1 MKYLLKVKRLI
12 LISVLGIVFIPVF
25 SYSAEKEIVKVAWYE
40 GQGFQYYD
48 EEGEPAGYNYEY
60 LKAIESR
67 TDIEFQY
74 VDVDWQDAFKM
85 LENNEVDIIGG
96 ITLTEEGLKDYDYCS
111 LPNGTSSIM
120 IIAKKISPIGYN
132 DYDGLN
138 GKKVAV
144 LNSQYRIDM
153 FKDYQNRKGFSV
165 EPVICDDNKQ
175 VLELLDRGEV
185 DAAIE
190 VSMYNFSGY
199 KIIAQFDTMPFYF
212 ITRKSGDNDFMEEIS
227 DAIADIKIF
236 NFGFDKDLTEK
247 YLTGENR
254 IGFSLSENAYIKSKG
269 ELRIGIKTG
278 RKLLGYVDGD
288 GNIRGIEADIA
299 EAIGSYCG
307 MNVTLVQIDS
317 CAKSQEFLDENDLD
331 LVIGATQHKD
341 DTIRIVPYME
351 EQRQFVIKRGA
362 ILSRDISF
370 TKIAIPKNAQRTK
383 EYIEKEY
390 PKWEIIEEETET
402 CLDYV
407 VTGEA
412 DAAVVSKY
420 ELQYYMQIP
429 KYEDIA
435 IMPNLTI
442 NDEKGLIISSSEP
455 YELYSVVNKAVNYLN
470 NGEID
475 YIIYDNLAKNSYEY
489 SFVDL
494 LIDNILQIL
503 LLIII
508 VGVAILVYLYD
519 NNRRIKNAN
528 KATEKALNEAVVSKI
543 EAQEANA
550 VKSDFLSRMSHD
562 MRTPMSTVIGLSDF
576 GIEESKDENLK
587 GYFKQIR
594 ESSEYLLGLLNDIL
608 DMQSLEYGS
617 IKLTE
622 SKTYISDLINDSMN
636 MIIPL
641 AKNKDIKVNCKKINI
656 DDGQIINIDKL
667 RVSQV
672 INNILSNAIKYTN
685 SGGRVDWTIKL
696 VKKNNG
702 EIFLHNII
710 KDTGVGISKEFLD
723 KIFEPFS
730 QEKNELTYTEGGS
743 GLGLAIC
750 KNLVELMGGEISC
763 KSQLNKG
770 SEFEFKIPIKSGY
783 SERKSETK
791 QELLDDLDKLKNKKV
806 LLCEDNEINARI
818 LTKVLINKGML
829 VDWAKNGR
837 EGVDKAFKAKYD
849 IILMDIRMPIM
860 DGIEAAIK
868 IREKDENIPIIALS
882 ANAYSNDVEKSVKA
896 GMNAHLSKPV
906 NYDDLFSTVLVYI
919 K

>member
-1 MKYLLKVKRLI
+1 M
-12 LISVLGIVFIPVF
+12 
-25 SYSAEKEIVKVAWYE
+25 
-40 GQGFQYYD
+40 
-48 EEGEPAGYNYEY
+48 
-60 LKAIESR
+60 
-67 TDIEFQY
+67 
-74 VDVDWQDAFKM
+74 
-85 LENNEVDIIGG
+85 
-96 ITLTEEGLKDYDYCS
+96 
-111 LPNGTSSIM
+111 
-120 IIAKKISPIGYN
+120 AK
-132 DYDGLN
+132 
-138 GKKVAV
+138 
-144 LNSQYRIDM
+144 
-153 FKDYQNRKGFSV
+153 
-165 EPVICDDNKQ
+165 
-175 VLELLDRGEV
+175 
-185 DAAIE
+185 
-190 VSMYNFSGY
+190 
-199 KIIAQFDTMPFYF
+199 T
-212 ITRKSGDNDFMEEIS
+212 
-227 DAIADIKIF
+227 
-236 NFGFDKDLTEK
+236 
-247 YLTGENR
+247 
-254 IGFSLSENAYIKSKG
+254 
-269 ELRIGIKTG
+269 
-278 RKLLGYVDGD
+278 
-288 GNIRGIEADIA
+288 
-299 EAIGSYCG
+299 
-307 MNVTLVQIDS
+307 
-317 CAKSQEFLDENDLD
+317 
-331 LVIGATQHKD
+331 
-341 DTIRIVPYME
+341 
-351 EQRQFVIKRGA
+351 
-362 ILSRDISF
+362 
-370 TKIAIPKNAQRTK
+370 
-383 EYIEKEY
+383 
-390 PKWEIIEEETET
+390 
-402 CLDYV
+402 
-407 VTGEA
+407 
-412 DAAVVSKY
+412 
-420 ELQYYMQIP
+420 
-429 KYEDIA
+429 
-435 IMPNLTI
+435 
-442 NDEKGLIISSSEP
+442 
-455 YELYSVVNKAVNYLN
+455 
-470 NGEID
+470 
-475 YIIYDNLAKNSYEY
+475 SYEY

-519 NNRRIKNAN
+519 NNRRVKNAN

-636 MIIPL
+636 MVMPL
-641 AKNKDIKVNCKKINI
+641 AKNKDIKVICKKINI

-672 INNILSNAIKYTN
+672 INNILSNAVKYTN

-702 EIFLHNII
+702 EVFLHNII
-710 KDTGVGISKEFLD
+710 KDNGVGISKEFLE

-763 KSQLNKG
+763 KSQINKG

-783 SERKSETK
+783 SERKNETK
-791 QELLDDLDKLKNKKV
+791 NELLDDLDTLKNKKV

-837 EGVDKAFKAKYD
+837 EGVDKALKSKYD

-860 DGIEAAIK
+860 DGIEATMR
-868 IREKDENIPIIALS
+868 IREKDDNIPIIALS

-906 NYDDLFSTVLVYI
+906 NYDDLFSAVLEYI